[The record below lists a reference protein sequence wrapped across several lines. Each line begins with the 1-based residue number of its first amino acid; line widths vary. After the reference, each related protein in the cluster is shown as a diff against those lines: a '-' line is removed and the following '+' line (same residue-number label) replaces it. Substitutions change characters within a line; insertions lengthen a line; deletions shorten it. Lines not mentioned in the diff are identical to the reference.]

1 MEIRRL
7 SKKEYQNFLSSQNT
21 ARWTVFHNTW
31 WLEIFRKWYRHRY
44 YVEYYG
50 VTKNNELLAVMPVP
64 VHRKLMFLKVV
75 APPRLTPYLGP
86 VFKDEILKGKL
97 PSVISKIK
105 EINSYF
111 AKVLKNHYHL
121 VINYPFS
128 PWHVD
133 LQPYKWAGF
142 RIGVHYTYII
152 NLAQPLEDIWV
163 EMDKRRRTEIK
174 RSESLSPE
182 VVEGD
187 INSFI
192 ELNNATFR
200 RQGVRYNLNS
210 LWRCL
215 FRECSCR
222 EQCKVWV
229 AYVKGEPLASMFL
242 VWDKERA
249 YYLGGGINENS
260 RGMMSYLIW
269 NAIKFSKWKGL
280 KVFDFEGSEIPSIER
295 YFRKFGGTLTP
306 VYYIQSPISLV
317 LKK

>member
-1 MEIRRL
+1 MEIRKL
-7 SKKEYQNFLSSQNT
+7 SKEEYQNFLSSQNT

-50 VTKNNELLAVMPVP
+50 VIKNNELLAVMPVP
-64 VHRKLMFLKVV
+64 VHQKFMFLKVV

-142 RIGVHYTYII
+142 RVGVHYTYII
-152 NLAQPLEDIWV
+152 NLAQSLKEIWA
-163 EMDKRRRTEIK
+163 EMDKRKRNEIRK
-174 RSESLSPE
+174 AESLTPE
-182 VVEGD
+182 VVEDD
-187 INSFI
+187 IDSFL
-192 ELNNATFR
+192 ELNVITFR
-200 RQGVRYNLNS
+200 RQGVSYDLRA
-210 LWRCL
+210 LWGRL
-215 FRECSCR
+215 FEECSSR
-222 EQCKVWV
+222 GQCKVWTAFV
-229 AYVKGEPLASMFL
+229 RGEPMASLFL
-242 VWDKERA
+242 VWDEKQA

-260 RGMMSYLIW
+260 KGLMSYLVW
-269 NAIKFSKWKGL
+269 NAIKFSKEKGL
-280 KVFDFEGSEIPSIER
+280 NVFDFEGSDVPSIEQ
-295 YFRKFGGTLTP
+295 YFRQFGGEITP
-306 VYYIQSPISLV
+306 VYIIEGRRIR
-317 LKK
+317 